1 MKVVLLKYNAGNVQS
16 VLYALERIGVDAVVT
31 DEHDEIRSADRVLF
45 PGVGEALSA
54 MQSLQEKNLDKLIPE
69 LKQPVLGICVG
80 LQLLCSHSEER
91 DTKGLGVF
99 DVKVK
104 RFSNS
109 PGLKVP
115 QIGWNAIYGLQ
126 SPLFKDVKE
135 NSYIYY
141 VHSYYAELCSCTIA
155 KSDYGIEYSA
165 SLHKDNFYGVQF
177 HTEKSADTGEQIL
190 RNFINITD
198 RK

>member
-16 VLYALERIGVDAVVT
+16 VLFALERIGVEAMVT
-31 DEHDEIRSADRVLF
+31 DDHEEIRSADSVLF

-54 MQSLQEKNLDKLIPE
+54 LQSLQEKNLDKLIPE

-80 LQLLCSHSEER
+80 LQLLCTHSEER
-91 DTKGLGVF
+91 NTKGLNVF

-104 RFSNS
+104 RFPSKPN
-109 PGLKVP
+109 LKVP

-126 SPLFKDVKE
+126 SPLFKNVKE

-141 VHSYYAELCSCTIA
+141 VNSYYAELCEWTIA

-165 SLHKDNFYGVQF
+165 SLQKDNFYGVQF
-177 HTEKSADTGEQIL
+177 HTEKSADAGEQIL
-190 RNFINITD
+190 RNFMNITD

>member
-31 DEHDEIRSADRVLF
+31 DDHDEIRSADRVLF

-80 LQLLCSHSEER
+80 LQLLCAHSEER

-104 RFSNS
+104 KFSS
-109 PGLKVP
+109 RPGLKIP
-115 QIGWNAIYGLQ
+115 QIGWNAIYDLQ
-126 SPLFKDVKE
+126 TPLFGNVKE

-141 VHSYYAELCSCTIA
+141 VHSYYAELCKWTIA

-177 HTEKSADTGEQIL
+177 HTEKSADAGEQIL
-190 RNFINITD
+190 KNFINIKD
-198 RK
+198 

>member
-16 VLYALERIGVDAVVT
+16 VLFALERIGVEAMVT
-31 DEHDEIRSADRVLF
+31 DDHEEIRSADSVLF

-80 LQLLCSHSEER
+80 LQLLCTHSEER
-91 DTKGLGVF
+91 NTKGLNVF

-104 RFSNS
+104 RFPSKPN
-109 PGLKVP
+109 LKVP

-126 SPLFKDVKE
+126 SPLFKNVKG

-141 VHSYYAELCSCTIA
+141 VNSYYAELCEWTIA

-165 SLHKDNFYGVQF
+165 SLQKDNFYGVQF
-177 HTEKSADTGEQIL
+177 HTEKSADAGEQIL
-190 RNFINITD
+190 RNFMNITD

>member
-1 MKVVLLKYNAGNVQS
+1 MKVALLKYNAGNVQS
-16 VLYALERIGVDAVVT
+16 VLYALERIGVEAQVT
-31 DEHDEIRSADRVLF
+31 DDHDEIRSADRVLF

-80 LQLLCSHSEER
+80 LQLLCRHSEER

-104 RFSNS
+104 RFPTKPN
-109 PGLKVP
+109 LKVP
-115 QIGWNAIYGLQ
+115 QIGWNAIYNLQ
-126 SPLFKDVKE
+126 SPLFKGVKE

-141 VHSYYAELCSCTIA
+141 VHSYYAELCDWTIA
-155 KSDYGIEYSA
+155 KSEYGIEYSA

-177 HTEKSADTGEQIL
+177 HTEKSADAGEQIL